1 METVSCAFCGSDAF
15 SAVLTGKDRDWG
27 SGDAFTVVK
36 CDSCGLACVNPR
48 PSKEEIGKYYPAEN
62 WSRASNRVP
71 ERDAV
76 ISNAPW
82 TAAAAER
89 AGAITRLGM
98 KGRLLD
104 VGCGDGFL
112 LLYLARAGWDCY
124 GVEPGEVAA
133 AYARE
138 VLGLKVSTG
147 TFAKGAFPAA
157 FFNVV
162 NFHHVF
168 EHLSD
173 PAGTLEEVSRLLDKD
188 GRLVISVPN
197 FDSFDSRL
205 FGNKWVGLKLPQHLF
220 HYTRRT
226 LGAFL
231 EKAGFK
237 VCEVSYRSYEAA
249 DTMYYSE
256 SVRHC
261 LQDLGLYALKK
272 NLAGG
277 EREPSAQAGAKE
289 KPLWKRSAHF
299 AERLVFKSV
308 GFIADSLGFGS
319 NMTVVA
325 RKNER

>member
-1 METVSCAFCGSDAF
+1 M
-15 SAVLTGKDRDWG
+15 LIGKDRDWG
-27 SGDAFTVVK
+27 SGDVFTVVK
-36 CDSCGLACVNPR
+36 CDNCGLAYVNPR
-48 PSKEEIGKYYPAEN
+48 PDRNELGKYYPAEN
-62 WSRASNRVP
+62 WSRARNRVP

-82 TAAAAER
+82 TVAASER
-89 AGAITRLGM
+89 AGAITRLGI
-98 KGRLLD
+98 KGRILD

-147 TFAKGAFPAA
+147 TFAKGAYPAG

-173 PAGTLEEVSRLLDKD
+173 PAGALAEVSRLLDKD
-188 GRLVISVPN
+188 GYLVISVPN
-197 FDSFDSRL
+197 FDSLDRRL
-205 FGNKWVGLKLPQHLF
+205 FGDKWVGLKLPQHLF
-220 HYTRRT
+220 HYTKRT

-231 EKAGFK
+231 EKAGF
-237 VCEVSYRSYEAA
+237 EVREVGYRSYEAS

-261 LQDLGLYALKK
+261 LQDLGLYPLKEGPA
-272 NLAGG
+272 AG
-277 EREPSAQAGAKE
+277 RQEPPAPAGPEK
-289 KPLWKRSAHF
+289 KPLWKSSAHF

-308 GFIADSLGFGS
+308 GFAADRLGLGS
-319 NMTVVA
+319 GMTVVA
-325 RKNER
+325 RKHGH

>member
-1 METVSCAFCGSDAF
+1 METVSCTFCGSDAY
-15 SAVLTGKDRDWG
+15 SKALTGIDRDWG

-36 CDSCGLACVNPR
+36 CSRCGLAYVNPR
-48 PSKEEIGKYYPAEN
+48 PDKEEMLKYYPVEN
-62 WSRASNRVP
+62 WSRARNRVP

-82 TAAAAER
+82 TVAAAER
-89 AGAITRLGM
+89 AEAIIRHGT

-112 LLYLARAGWDCY
+112 LLYLARRGWDCY

-138 VLGLKVSTG
+138 VLGLKVLTG
-147 TFAKGAFPAA
+147 TFEKADYPEA
-157 FFNVV
+157 FFKVV
-162 NFHHVF
+162 NFQHVF
-168 EHLSD
+168 EHVSD
-173 PAGTLEEVSRLLDKD
+173 PAGTLLKARRLLDRD

-197 FDSFDSRL
+197 FGSLDSRL

-220 HYTRRT
+220 QYTSRT

-231 EKAGFK
+231 EKAGFE
-237 VCEVSYRSYEAA
+237 VCDVSYRSYEAS

-256 SVRHC
+256 SLRHW
-261 LQDLGLYALKK
+261 LQDLGLYPRKK
-272 NLAGG
+272 ELTG
-277 EREPSAQAGAKE
+277 EPGPAAPAAAGAG
-289 KPLWKRSAHF
+289 PLWKRAAHF
-299 AERLVFKSV
+299 AERAVFKSV
-308 GFIADSLGFGS
+308 GFVADRLGCGS
-319 NMTVVA
+319 TMTMVA